1 MTPAEYAISAF
12 TIFNGARAL
21 AYIPQLICIYRDPD
35 GARAVSLL
43 TWGLFTAANLAT
55 IAYALV
61 VAADP
66 VLAFVFALN
75 AAGSL
80 TIVVLVMAKRRKLAN
95 LLNDD
100 TCRAAP
106 KAARAFIKL
115 ACPFRDRWKSCLKVD
130 QRSHILLGTSST

>member
-21 AYIPQLICIYRDPD
+21 AYIPQLICIHRNPD
-35 GARAVSLL
+35 GAKAVSLF
-43 TWGLFTAANLAT
+43 TWGLFAAANLAT

-75 AAGSL
+75 AAGCL
-80 TIVVLVMAKRRKLAN
+80 AIVVLVMVKRRRLATT
-95 LLNDD
+95 LNDGKR
-100 TCRAAP
+100 TAAP
-106 KAARAFIKL
+106 KLPAL
-115 ACPFRDRWKSCLKVD
+115 
-130 QRSHILLGTSST
+130 SSSSPVRFVIAGRPV